1 MTMQMHSLHVV
12 DGRERVLE
20 IRTELFVFGEVL
32 DVFVTG
38 RSDVVVVAC
47 SGHPRPA
54 EWLSALR
61 TAGYEI
67 PLRRRGRAPRIIATT
82 ECSRLA
88 A

>member
-1 MTMQMHSLHVV
+1 MTMQMHPLHVV
-12 DGRERVLE
+12 GGRERVLD

-32 DVFVTG
+32 DVFVSG
-38 RSDVVVVAC
+38 RPDVVVVAC

-54 EWLSALR
+54 EWLNALR

-67 PLRRRGRAPRIIATT
+67 PLRRRGRVPRSITTT
-82 ECSRLA
+82 ECSRMA